1 MSNRSENFKPLSSRE
16 KEVAILIAK
25 GYKNYEIAEKLYISR
40 RRIVDIIISI
50 KNKWQ
55 VKTRVEIGIICYH
68 LGYIELKQDVMD
80 KEKNRV
86 E

>member
-1 MSNRSENFKPLSSRE
+1 MCKHSVNIKPLSERE

-25 GYKNYEIAEKLYISR
+25 GYTNQEIAEKLYVSR
-40 RRIVDIIISI
+40 RRIVDIVISI
-50 KNKWQ
+50 KKKWQ

-68 LGYIELKQDVMD
+68 LGYIELKQDV
-80 KEKNRV
+80 KETNRV